1 MSLGTLFSFQN
12 GERLQM
18 DPLEV
23 SVTGQL
29 MGSVASFTVRQTFK
43 SEESVSNMSYLVS
56 DNGNLCMYD
65 TTFYVGKEVIRPEL
79 QPRQQAKII
88 YTEAQADGRA
98 ALLAQNLG
106 NGIIEFKLGNIPA
119 GVQVAVEVK
128 VCCSCKASNPSS
140 GQMFVKFPL
149 DVCTPSGRVGC
160 LMSRIQKQFKF
171 TFDCSSAGERIKNVT
186 CNSRNGVYNK
196 KTQVLSISKKDDHF
210 DAVIITMEFA
220 KPLSDNFDVA
230 GTYLA
235 LNFYGHG
242 LEDRLDLCQE
252 TNNEFVF
259 VVDCSDSMWGDRL
272 LKARQCLDLFIRSL
286 PIGCYFNIISFGSS
300 YDMLFKRSTKL
311 DERSFAK
318 AVKYGDNLQANLGCT
333 EILKVLRHLFRL
345 KRVGSGERCIF
356 LMTDGEVYNLE
367 EILSLTRTVCGQ
379 NRIFTLGIGSGA
391 DPGVVEGLASITG
404 GSCDFVFDGENFAN
418 KVIPQLEASMKPSLT
433 NVNIHI
439 EGHERMRCSMEPLP
453 KLPIGAHVNV
463 VMKSEK
469 AFTGHEALLLTGDFG
484 SLKSVDVPVS
494 SSCHF
499 GKPFAKILEVL
510 FMYSRISQ
518 LESLYLNSSSE
529 DPALSNEIVS
539 LSISSGILSKLT
551 AFVGFS
557 NTKYEPEP
565 RIERQPSFCD
575 FAIDGDAR
583 CVSFSGSLLEDEDH
597 SSSVLSV
604 TVITRLQNINGYW
617 TDVKSIVDALGKV
630 PVMPKAIAGIKSH
643 KERKQRAFN
652 TAYALA
658 VLRHK
663 FMDDHASWKLI
674 EQKALAW
681 LESTDKTTD
690 WEVVIQEM
698 MARL

>member
-1 MSLGTLFSFQN
+1 MN
-12 GERLQM
+12 
-18 DPLEV
+18 PLEV

-43 SEESVSNMSYLVS
+43 SEESVSKMSYLVS

-65 TTFYVGKEVIRPEL
+65 TTFYVGREVIRPEL
-79 QPRQQAKII
+79 QPRQQAKVI
-88 YTEAQADGRA
+88 YIEAKADGRA

-128 VCCSCKASNPSS
+128 VCCFCKVSNPSG

-149 DVCTPSGRVGC
+149 NVCTPSGSVGC

-220 KPLSDNFDVA
+220 KPLSDNFNVA

-235 LNFYGHG
+235 LNFYGQG
-242 LEDRLDLCQE
+242 LENRLDLCQA

-259 VVDCSDSMWGDRL
+259 VVDCSSSMSGERIL
-272 LKARQCLDLFIRSL
+272 RARQCLDMFIRSL

-300 YDMLFKRSTKL
+300 YDKLF
-311 DERSFAK
+311 ERSAKYDEQSFAM
-318 AVKYGDNLQANLGCT
+318 AVEYGDNLRANLGGT
-333 EILKVLRHLFRL
+333 NILEVLRDLFKL
-345 KRVGSGERCIF
+345 KRVGSGELCIF

-367 EILSLTRTVCGQ
+367 EILSLTRTVCGK

-404 GSCDFVFDGENFAN
+404 GFCDFVFDDENYAN

-439 EGHERMRCSMEPLP
+439 EGHNRMRCSMEPLP

-463 VMKSEK
+463 VVKSEK
-469 AFTGHEALLLTGDFG
+469 AFTGHEALLLSGDFG
-484 SLKSVDVPVS
+484 SLKGVDVPVTA
-494 SSCHF
+494 SCHF
-499 GKPFAKILEVL
+499 GKPFAKTLEVL
-510 FMYSRISQ
+510 FMHSRISQ
-518 LESLYLNSSSE
+518 LESLYLNSSNE
-529 DPALSNEIVS
+529 DPVLSNEIVS

-557 NTKYEPEP
+557 NTKYESEPELC
-565 RIERQPSFCD
+565 ESLDEKGASGCSFSS
-575 FAIDGDAR
+575 DGDAR
-583 CVSFSGSLLEDEDH
+583 CVSFSGLRKDEDEDH
-597 SSSVLSV
+597 SDQSSSVLSI

-617 TDVKSIVDALGKV
+617 PDVKSIVDALGKV
-630 PVMPKAIAGIKSH
+630 PVMPGVIDGIKSD

-674 EQKALAW
+674 EQKALVW
-681 LESTDKTTD
+681 LESTDKNTD

-698 MARL
+698 MAHL